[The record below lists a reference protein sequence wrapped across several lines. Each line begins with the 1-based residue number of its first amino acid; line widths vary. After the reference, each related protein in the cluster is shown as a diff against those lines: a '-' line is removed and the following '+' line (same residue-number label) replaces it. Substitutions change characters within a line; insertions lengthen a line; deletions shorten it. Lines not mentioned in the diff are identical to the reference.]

1 MELETAINWLKSNY
15 ELGLKN
21 QYIKEEQK
29 IAYALYLTWQEV
41 EQAISSQEYIEKHKY
56 DADKEQ

>member
-1 MELETAINWLKSNY
+1 MELETAINWLKNNY
-15 ELGLKN
+15 EYGLKN